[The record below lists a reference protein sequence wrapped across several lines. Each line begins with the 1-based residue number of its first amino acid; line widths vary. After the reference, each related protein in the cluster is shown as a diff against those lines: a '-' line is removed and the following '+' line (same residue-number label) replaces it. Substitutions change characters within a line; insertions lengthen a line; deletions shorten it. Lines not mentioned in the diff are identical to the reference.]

1 MATRMMPIP
10 PPALDVAVVEAARA
24 GRAAETRAVTAEV
37 AALHAPVV
45 ALLAARAERTLGDPA
60 RALALLQQ
68 AIPAAGELAPALRLE
83 AAAAAL
89 ALRQDPGGLLAPLL
103 QPSAP
108 PPARRAAA
116 RLLQASFDALP
127 TSVLQGLRQR
137 TMPRPLRRE
146 LTVVLAERGNDAVA
160 AARVLRSR
168 FGDQAALRAARWLA
182 TQPSLSTATRVLVAE
197 GLLTGGA
204 WSEAQSLLDGIAPPD
219 DGAVRT
225 RWAFLRGRA
234 AYRLGDLVLAA
245 SAFSQAASLAQG
257 PAARFEV
264 GVQQARVAELRGD
277 LADARVFWDAAR
289 VAQPLEVEG
298 WDGSARVRA
307 LTDDVETAVR
317 LLRGAPPTVQRVAGP
332 RLAAVFVAH
341 GQISAARRVLAGLPE
356 RLPAVRA
363 AWLVVHLRAGESDRA
378 HAAAVALLTDPHA
391 GGWQE
396 LVLDAVCA
404 GESESS
410 VPAPTRDARELAEIA
425 LRAGAPLARAALADA
440 LAGDPAWAPLLS
452 GTPSAPHAWGGPA
465 AELVAAGLEA
475 EAATLFP
482 HRFPATTP
490 AELAWSARRL
500 AALGNL
506 NAALGAGEALWAR
519 LGGIPAGLLP
529 DTLLG
534 VIVPPELAAGCQ
546 SAAGLHGVSAA
557 WLFALVRQESRFDTG
572 SFSSAGAIGM
582 AQLVPEV
589 VRRLG
594 ATVGDARDGGRALD
608 LAARELARLTA
619 RFGPDLATVAAAYN
633 AGETVTE
640 SWRHTLGDSVPA
652 LMFVAAIPYGE
663 TAGYV
668 LAVREGVALAHHLK

>member
-1 MATRMMPIP
+1 MMPLT
-10 PPALDVAVVEAARA
+10 PPAPDVALVAAARV
-24 GRAAETRAVTAEV
+24 GRATETRAATAEV
-37 AALHAPVV
+37 ATPRAPVA
-45 ALLAARAERTLGDPA
+45 ALLAARTERARGDPA
-60 RALALLQQ
+60 RALALLKQ
-68 AIPAAGELAPALRLE
+68 AIPGAGELAPVLRLE

-89 ALRQDPGGLLAPLL
+89 ALRQDPGALLAPLL
-103 QPSAP
+103 KPSAP
-108 PPARRAAA
+108 APARRAAA
-116 RLLQASFDALP
+116 RLLQASFDTLP
-127 TSVLQGLRQR
+127 TALLQRLRQR
-137 TMPRPLRRE
+137 PMPRPLQRE
-146 LTVVLAERGNDAVA
+146 LAAVLAERGNNTVA
-160 AARVLRSR
+160 AAQLLRSHL
-168 FGDQAALRAARWLA
+168 GDQTSMRVARWLA
-182 TQPSLSTATRVLVAE
+182 TQTSLSATTRVLVAE
-197 GLLTGGA
+197 GLLIGGA
-204 WSEAQSLLDGIAPPD
+204 WSEAQSLLAGSVPPE
-219 DGAVRT
+219 DGAVRA

-234 AYRLGDLVLAA
+234 AYRLGDLVAAA
-245 SAFSQAASLAQG
+245 SDFAQAASLAQG

-289 VAQPLEVEG
+289 LASPREVEG

-307 LTDDVETAVR
+307 LTGDVEAAVR
-317 LLRGAPPTVQRVAGP
+317 LLRSAPPAVQRVAGP

-341 GQISAARRVLAGLPE
+341 GEIGAACRVLAGLPE

-363 AWLVVHLRAGESDRA
+363 AWFAVHLRAGESDRA
-378 HAAAVALLTDPHA
+378 HADAVALLTDPHA
-391 GGWQE
+391 GGWRE

-410 VPAPTRDARELAEIA
+410 ATAPTRDARELAEIA
-425 LRAGAPLARAALADA
+425 LRAGAPAARGALANA

-452 GTPSAPHAWGGPA
+452 GTRSAPPAWDGPA
-465 AELVAAGLEA
+465 AELAAAGLEA

-500 AALGNL
+500 ASLGNL

-529 DTLLG
+529 NTLLG
-534 VIVPPELAAGCQ
+534 VIVPPELVAGCQ

-557 WLFALVRQESRFDTG
+557 WLFALVRQESRFDAG
-572 SFSSAGAIGM
+572 SFSSAGAIGV

-594 ATVGDARDGGRALD
+594 ATVADARDDGRALD

-619 RFGPDLATVAAAYN
+619 RFGPDLTTVAAAYN

-640 SWRHTLGDSVPA
+640 SWRRALGDGVPA